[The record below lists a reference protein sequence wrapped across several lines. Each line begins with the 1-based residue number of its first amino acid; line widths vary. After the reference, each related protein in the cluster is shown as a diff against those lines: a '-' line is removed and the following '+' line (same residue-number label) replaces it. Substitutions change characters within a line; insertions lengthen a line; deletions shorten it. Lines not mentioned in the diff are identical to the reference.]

1 MACSALVASTAA
13 TVEIMVAF
21 AQTKIPF
28 TFTAIG
34 AFITSNIEAVAMSKN
49 CIGLIG
55 FEVSR
60 RAGFVLEAIKAVAAV
75 LEASCTSP

>member
-1 MACSALVASTAA
+1 
-13 TVEIMVAF
+13 
-21 AQTKIPF
+21 
-28 TFTAIG
+28 
-34 AFITSNIEAVAMSKN
+34 MSKN